1 MRFNTAVP
9 STHIAQRRFLHQVFQ
24 PILPRPFPVHSPIPI
39 LISVMAITPAPT
51 KRRVRHSLPAVLM
64 RAGTSKGLFIHR
76 SHLPPSQDEWATP
89 LLAAMGSKH
98 NDARQV
104 DGVGGGSSVT
114 SKVAVVAPSSRPGV
128 DVEYTFVQVA
138 VGSENVDLCGN
149 CGNICS
155 GVGPFAVQEGLV
167 TPIPGARA
175 VDVRIFN
182 TNTSKLI
189 VETVRIAED
198 GNVEEDGDCVIPG
211 VKGPGSEIRVAF
223 VDPVGSMTGKLFP
236 SGKRS
241 EKIVVEEVP
250 ALGDFVVDVTLIDS
264 ANPFVLV
271 DSQSLPA
278 AVRGQPPDSALSLQ
292 VAESIRRQGAVRMG
306 LADCTDD
313 AGRTKG
319 TPKLAFLSIPSENGL
334 AECGPAHIQVQAYS
348 MGKPHPSLQL
358 TGGVTLACAVVT
370 EGTVGHRLA
379 GRDSVL
385 QTEGLPTP
393 RRTPSPTGVAD
404 GVLPVAGV
412 SGVSAFGGKK
422 TGRTIRIQHGS
433 GIMEVEVR
441 ARDGE
446 EGLVVERC
454 VVTRTARRLME
465 GNVFYYS

>member
-1 MRFNTAVP
+1 
-9 STHIAQRRFLHQVFQ
+9 
-24 PILPRPFPVHSPIPI
+24 
-39 LISVMAITPAPT
+39 MAITPPTT

-76 SHLPPSQDEWATP
+76 SHLPPSQEEWATP
-89 LLAAMGSKH
+89 LLAAMGSKY

-114 SKVAVVAPSSRPGV
+114 SKVAVVAPSSRPGA

-138 VGSENVDLCGN
+138 VGSEDVDLSGN

-155 GVGPFAVQEGLV
+155 GVGPFAVHEGLV
-167 TPIPGARA
+167 GPPAPGARS
-175 VDVRIFN
+175 VDVRVFN

-189 VETVRIAED
+189 VETVRVAED
-198 GNVEEDGDCVIPG
+198 GSVEEDGECVIPG

-223 VDPVGSMTGKLFP
+223 VEPVGSMTGSLFP
-236 SGKRS
+236 SGERS
-241 EKIVVEEVP
+241 ERVVVEDVP

-271 DSQSLPA
+271 DAQSLPA
-278 AVRGQPPDSALSLQ
+278 AVRSQPPASALFLQ

-306 LADCTDD
+306 LAGSVED
-313 AGRTKG
+313 AGKTKG
-319 TPKLAFLSIPSENGL
+319 TPKLAFLSSPPDAGGL
-334 AECGPAHIQVQAYS
+334 VKGGPADIRVQAYS

-370 EGTVGHRLA
+370 EGTVAHRLA
-379 GRDSVL
+379 GRDSVGC
-385 QTEGLPTP
+385 TGGLPTP
-393 RRTPSPTGVAD
+393 RRTPSPPGQVD
-404 GVLPVAGV
+404 GVTVGGV
-412 SGVSAFGGKK
+412 LLGRSAVGEEGK
-422 TGRTIRIQHGS
+422 GQFIRIQHGS
-433 GIMEVEVR
+433 GIMDVEVR
-441 ARDGE
+441 ACDGD

>member
-1 MRFNTAVP
+1 
-9 STHIAQRRFLHQVFQ
+9 
-24 PILPRPFPVHSPIPI
+24 
-39 LISVMAITPAPT
+39 MAITPATT

-76 SHLPPSQDEWATP
+76 SHLPLSQDEWATP
-89 LLAAMGSKH
+89 LLAAMGSRH

-114 SKVAVVAPSSRPGV
+114 SKVAVVAPSARPGV
-128 DVEYTFVQVA
+128 DVDYTFVQVA
-138 VGSENVDLCGN
+138 VGSESVDLSGN

-167 TPIPGARA
+167 APVRGARA
-175 VDVRIFN
+175 VGVRIFN

-189 VETVRIAED
+189 IETVRIDED
-198 GNVEEDGDCVIPG
+198 GNVEEEGDCLIPG
-211 VKGPGSEIRVAF
+211 VKVPGSEIKVAF
-223 VDPVGSMTGKLFP
+223 VEPVGSMTGRLFP

-271 DSQSLPA
+271 DAQSLPA
-278 AVRGQPPDSALSLQ
+278 AVMSQVPDSALSLQ

-306 LADCTDD
+306 LADYFED
-313 AGRTKG
+313 AGKTMG
-319 TPKLAFLSIPSENGL
+319 TPKLAFLSQPSTKDL
-334 AECGPAHIQVQAYS
+334 AKCGSADIQVQAYS

-358 TGGVTLACAVVT
+358 TGGVTIATAVIA
-370 EGTVGHRLA
+370 EGTVGNRIA
-379 GRDSVL
+379 SRDPVY
-385 QTEGLPTP
+385 QTGNLPTP
-393 RRTPSPTGVAD
+393 RRTPSPAGEAD
-404 GVLPVAGV
+404 GVPVGGV
-412 SGVSAFGGKK
+412 
-422 TGRTIRIQHGS
+422 TGRLAVDEQMAGQIIHIQHGS
-433 GIMEVEVR
+433 GVMGVEVH
-441 ARDGE
+441 ACDGD
-446 EGLVVERC
+446 EGLAVGRC